1 MLEGEGL
8 PARVRRWA
16 ALILAATMVVLAQV
30 ACDGGVLVDGPSV
43 RERVD
48 GDWARAYFTDPTD
61 SNQVTNPEGGLGA
74 DLVWLIDRAETSVD
88 VAAYDFELPKVA
100 YALVAAHRR
109 GVGVRLVT
117 ESDNFEGEA
126 LGLLQEAG
134 IPVVG
139 DQSDDGLMH
148 NKFAVIDGQWVW
160 TGSWNMTENGTRRN
174 NNNVVLIAS
183 TALAENYG
191 VEFEEMMA
199 GQFGPTSPVNTPYP
213 RVVITVESDD
223 GQERQVEV
231 ETLFAPEG
239 EVAKEVI
246 AEIEAAQDRIRFM
259 SFVFTS
265 EEIAQAMVARAEAGV
280 VVQGVMESRS
290 AGSPYSQY
298 DRLRRAVHDVLL
310 DGNPYI
316 MHHKVIII
324 DDDTVILGSYNF
336 SRSAETDNDE
346 NVLIIHDRELAGA
359 FVDEFGRVYERA
371 REGE

>member
-8 PARVRRWA
+8 PARVRRWT

-48 GDWARAYFTDPTD
+48 GDWARAYFTEPTGSD
-61 SNQVTNPEGGLGA
+61 QVTNPEGGLGA

-88 VAAYDFELPKVA
+88 IAAYDFELPNVA

-126 LGLLQEAG
+126 LGLLLEAG

-139 DQSDDGLMH
+139 DPSDDGLMH

-239 EVAKEVI
+239 AVAKEVI

-324 DDDTVILGSYNF
+324 DDETVILGSYNF

-346 NVLIIHDRELAGA
+346 NVLIIHDREVTGA

>member
-1 MLEGEGL
+1 MLEGERL
-8 PARVRRWA
+8 PARVRRWT

-48 GDWARAYFTDPTD
+48 GDWARAYFTEPTGSD
-61 SNQVTNPEGGLGA
+61 QVTNPEGGLGA

-88 VAAYDFELPKVA
+88 IAAYDFELPNVA

-126 LGLLQEAG
+126 LGLLLEAG

-139 DQSDDGLMH
+139 DPSDDGLMH

-239 EVAKEVI
+239 AVAKEVI

-324 DDDTVILGSYNF
+324 DDETVILGSYNF

-346 NVLIIHDRELAGA
+346 NVLIIHDREVTGA